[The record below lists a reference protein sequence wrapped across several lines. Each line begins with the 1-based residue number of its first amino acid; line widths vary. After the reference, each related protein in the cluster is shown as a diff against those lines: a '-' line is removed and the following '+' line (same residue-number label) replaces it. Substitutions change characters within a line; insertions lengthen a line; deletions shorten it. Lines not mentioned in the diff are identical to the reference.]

1 MIYDDRHII
10 WISGERWDRYAGSHR
25 HMAVAL
31 ADHVRVLWVDP
42 PISPV
47 TRTRQRDGQPRML
60 RPALSEPSERITRL
74 TPVVLPGFSRPW
86 IRSTTARLI
95 RSQVRWAVRKL
106 KIQPSAVVTAYLADL
121 LGGWG
126 EEVTNVLYGTDDYVA
141 GAELMGLSAGYLHRL
156 EQRALSRA
164 DVVIAVTQE
173 LARRWSGGRARS
185 VVIPNGCWP
194 ASGTAASQ
202 AAGVARLPWPVIGL
216 VGHLSDRIDFD
227 VLDAIAD
234 AGLSLLLV
242 GPRDP
247 QWEPLRFSQL
257 IRRPSVCYVGAVPSA
272 EIPSYLASVDV
283 GITPYRDTPFNRAS
297 FPLKTLEYLGAGL
310 PVISADLPAARW
322 LRSDLTRAV
331 GDLDADQVLQLAST
345 KSDYVTAIRYLTQNY
360 GATRPADAATAPK
373 GWKSDLASGCIAF
386 AERHSWQHRAEAFI
400 SEIGL
405 STPAKSV
412 IATHSG
418 S

>member
-1 MIYDDRHII
+1 MIDDRHII

-31 ADHVRVLWVDP
+31 SEHFRILWVDP
-42 PISPV
+42 PISPA
-47 TRTRQRDGQPRML
+47 TRARQRDGAARTL
-60 RPALSEPSERITRL
+60 RPALTEPSDRITRV
-74 TPVVLPGFSRPW
+74 TPVVLPGFSRPG
-86 IRSTTARLI
+86 IRSTTAPLI

-106 KIQPSAVVTAYLADL
+106 NVQPSAVVMAYLGDL

-126 EEVTNVLYGTDDYVA
+126 EGVTNVLFGTDDYVA

-156 EQRALSRA
+156 EQRALAGA
-164 DVVIAVTQE
+164 DVVVAVTEQ
-173 LARRWSGGRARS
+173 LAGRWSGGRART

-194 ASGTAASQ
+194 AAGTAARP
-202 AAGVARLPWPVIGL
+202 AAAAARLPWPVIGL

-227 VLDAIAD
+227 VLAAIAD
-234 AGLSLLLV
+234 AGFSLLLV

-247 QWEPLRFSQL
+247 EWEPLRFSQL
-257 IRRPSVCYVGAVPSA
+257 IDRPSVRYVGAVPSA
-272 EIPSYLASVDV
+272 DIPSCLASVDV

-322 LRSDLTRAV
+322 LRSDLTRSV
-331 GDLDADQVLQLAST
+331 GGRDANHVLRLASST
-345 KSDYVTAIRYLTQNY
+345 VDYVTAIRSLTQER
-360 GATRPADAATAPK
+360 GPAEPAGVAAAPT
-373 GWKSDLASGCIAF
+373 GWKDNVASACVAF
-386 AERHSWQHRAEAFI
+386 AERHSWPRRAENFI

-405 STPAKSV
+405 STPAQSV
-412 IATHSG
+412 TVTNNRS
-418 S
+418 

>member
-1 MIYDDRHII
+1 M
-10 WISGERWDRYAGSHR
+10 
-25 HMAVAL
+25 
-31 ADHVRVLWVDP
+31 
-42 PISPV
+42 
-47 TRTRQRDGQPRML
+47 
-60 RPALSEPSERITRL
+60 
-74 TPVVLPGFSRPW
+74 
-86 IRSTTARLI
+86 
-95 RSQVRWAVRKL
+95 
-106 KIQPSAVVTAYLADL
+106 AYLGDL

-126 EEVTNVLYGTDDYVA
+126 EGVTNVLYGTDDYVA
-141 GAELMGLSAGYLHRL
+141 GAELMGLSAGYLRRL
-156 EQRALSRA
+156 EQRTLSEA
-164 DVVIAVTQE
+164 DVVVAVTQD
-173 LARRWSGGRARS
+173 LARRWSGGRGRT

-194 ASGTAASQ
+194 ATRTAAKP
-202 AAGVARLPWPVIGL
+202 AAGAARLPWPVIGL

-247 QWEPLRFSQL
+247 RWEPLRFSKL
-257 IRRPSVCYVGAVPSA
+257 IDRPSVSYVGAVPSA

-331 GDLDADQVLQLAST
+331 GDPAADQVLQLASART
-345 KSDYVTAIRYLTQNY
+345 DYVTAIRYLIQNC
-360 GATRPADAATAPK
+360 GTTETSRAATAPT
-373 GWKSDLASGCIAF
+373 GWKSDLASACIAF
-386 AERHSWQHRAEAFI
+386 AERHSWPNRAEMFM

-412 IATHSG
+412 IATHNG